1 MHGFKRKM
9 FYVFQSNNLHSTTV
23 RKVKKARDLDESDE
37 CRLTSS
43 YIEPTT
49 YTSLSNR
56 CNAQEHNLLRFT
68 GLLLPDWLHCRLLHQ
83 SRGSSSSVQL
93 AAEATRARL
102 VSEAPHPSSLRQQP
116 CGSVFSRL

>member
-56 CNAQEHNLLRFT
+56 CNAQEHNLLHFT
-68 GLLLPDWLHCRLLHQ
+68 GSSTARCLPL
-83 SRGSSSSVQL
+83 G
-93 AAEATRARL
+93 TRDEVPL
-102 VSEAPHPSSLRQQP
+102 THSM
-116 CGSVFSRL
+116 